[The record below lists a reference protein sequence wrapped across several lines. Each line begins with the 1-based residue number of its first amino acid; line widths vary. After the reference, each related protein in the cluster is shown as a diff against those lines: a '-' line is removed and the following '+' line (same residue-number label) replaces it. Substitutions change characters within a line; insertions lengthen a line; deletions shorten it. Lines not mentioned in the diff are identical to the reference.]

1 MNNRSDPPEY
11 SSAGAVKV
19 TAPHLQGAAYVYIRQ
34 STLKQVS
41 ENQESQ
47 RNQRQMV
54 ARAQGLG
61 WPPERIYVIDEDQG
75 LSGSAS
81 ANRSGFQRLVSALS
95 LGQVGIIIGYEVSR
109 LARNNGDWYH
119 LLDLAAVFGALIAD
133 NDGVYDPRQFN
144 DRLLL
149 GLKGTMSEAELHL
162 LKQRLEAGR
171 LRQVERGAYRQN
183 LPTGLVR
190 QPDGRVALDPD
201 QHVQASIRHV
211 LTQFGA
217 LGSCSQ
223 VLRALRRAHAL
234 LPRRQCSG
242 PEQGEIVWKA
252 ATYTAVYEIVG
263 NPAYAGAFVYGR
275 TQTDPTQRRAGRPH
289 SGRISRPQGAWQQ
302 CVRDVYPAYI
312 SWEQYEANQAR
323 LHANATHYFRAAEPT
338 PGTAR
343 EGAALLQGIA
353 VCGHCGYHRQVNYK
367 SPRGYHYQCR
377 EASRRSGEAA
387 CPVIHGPSVDAV
399 VVAAFF
405 AALQPAQLDALAAVV
420 EGQAAAHAQRETQWR
435 MRWQRAEYEVQ
446 LAQRQYMHVD
456 PENRLVAA
464 ELERRWE
471 QQLHHLHAVEQ
482 EIASARA
489 QVAAPTPLTPALRAQ
504 CADISARLPEL
515 WPHLAPAQQK
525 TLLRSLIEKVILT
538 RATPDRVD
546 IRIVWVSGHCS
557 TYEVTVPTARCTDV
571 RDYAAMIERIGVLFQ
586 AGLDDAQIAAQ
597 LESEGFHTA
606 HRVGVAVRS
615 VRELRQANG
624 WHQRTGPRPQR
635 VPPGYLTTAQLAQR
649 LGVDLLWVRYRLRTG
664 IIAAVDVIRD
674 PETDQYLIRDSA
686 ELITR
691 LRASIGKRMRSNAKE
706 VLT

>member
-1 MNNRSDPPEY
+1 MNDRSDLSTY
-11 SSAGAVKV
+11 AGVGAVKV
-19 TAPHLQGAAYVYIRQ
+19 TATHLQRAAYVYIRQ
-34 STLKQVS
+34 STLKQVT

-47 RNQRQMV
+47 HNQRQMV
-54 ARAQGLG
+54 DRAHSLG
-61 WPPERIYVIDEDQG
+61 WPMARIHVIDEDQG
-75 LSGSAS
+75 LSGSGS
-81 ANRSGFQRLVSALS
+81 AYRSGFQRLVTAVS

-119 LLDLAAVFGALIAD
+119 LLDLAAVFGVLIAD

-171 LRQVERGAYRQN
+171 LRQVERGEYRQN

-190 QPDGRVALDPD
+190 LDNGTVVLDPD
-201 QHVQASIRHV
+201 QRVQASIRQV
-211 LTQFGA
+211 LTQFVA

-223 VLRALRRAHAL
+223 VLRFLRREHAL
-234 LPRRQCSG
+234 LPRQQRSG
-242 PEQGEIVWKA
+242 PDKGEIVWKE
-252 ATYTAVYEIVG
+252 ATYTAVYEIVR
-263 NPAYAGAFVYGR
+263 NPAYAGAFAYGR
-275 TQTDPTQRRAGRPH
+275 TQTAPPQRRAGYPQ
-289 SGRISRPQGAWQQ
+289 SGRVHQPQEAWRQLKP
-302 CVRDVYPAYI
+302 DVYPAYI
-312 SWEQYEANQAR
+312 TWEQYQANQAR
-323 LHANATHYFRAAEPT
+323 LHANAVRYFHAADPA
-338 PGTAR
+338 PGAAR

-353 VCGHCGYHRQVNYK
+353 VCGQCGHRCQVDYK
-367 SPRGYHYQCR
+367 HARQYTYQCYGL
-377 EASRRSGEAA
+377 SKHIGAA
-387 CPVIHGPSVDAV
+387 PCPALHGPSVDAV

-405 AALQPAQLDALAAVV
+405 AALQPAHLDALAAVLAA
-420 EGQAAAHAQRETQWR
+420 QAAEHAQREAEWN
-435 MRWQRAEYEVQ
+435 MRLQRAEYDVQ
-446 LAQRQYMHVD
+446 FAQRQYMHVD

-471 QQLHHLHAVEQ
+471 QQLHHLHTLEQ
-482 EIASARA
+482 EIAGDRAR
-489 QVAAPTPLTPALRAQ
+489 VTPPAALTPELRAQ
-504 CADISARLPEL
+504 FAHISTRLPEL
-515 WPHLAPAQQK
+515 WPQLAPAQQK
-525 TLLRSLIEKVILT
+525 TLLRSLIESVILT
-538 RATPDRVD
+538 RAAPDLVAV
-546 IRIVWVSGHCS
+546 RIVWVSGHCS
-557 TYEVTVPTARCTDV
+557 TYEITVPTARRADV
-571 RDYAAMIERIGVLFQ
+571 RDYAAMLEQIGVLFQ

-597 LESEGFHTA
+597 LESAGFHTA

-615 VRELRQANG
+615 VRELRQAQG

-649 LGVDLLWVRYRLRTG
+649 LGVDRLWVRYRLRTG
-664 IIAAVDVIRD
+664 IIAAADVMRD